1 MNIIYLS
8 SGLSDKKFS
17 ALLEEG
23 KIRDLPQAQ
32 KYHSLLVSGLSE
44 NDGVRITAISAVPA
58 NRSWTKKTVFK
69 RETEWTKRVKY
80 IYEGFINYPFIRQ
93 YTLLKSA
100 EKEIKKI
107 YKKKNDIVIIAD
119 VLNQSISIAALKCG
133 KKYGIPVI
141 GIVTDVPGYTSGAV
155 RVQKKGIKTRILEL
169 ADKIGQ
175 NNLSKYDG
183 YLLLTEAM
191 NEVVNKQDKPYIVIE
206 GHSDKNMVS
215 VNNEIENKEEPK
227 VIMYAGGLHREYG
240 IEMLTKAFLKGNFE
254 GYKLVIYGDGNYKDE
269 LIELSEGNE
278 NLEFLGLRPNAEIV
292 KRQLSATLL
301 VNPRPTHQEFV
312 KYSFPSKTMECMA
325 SGTPLLTTRLPG
337 MPKEYYDYVKFI
349 DEETEDGILSAL
361 SETLTLT
368 EEELFSFGKA
378 AKEFVMKEK
387 TNDVQAKK
395 LLKFIKENY

>member
-1 MNIIYLS
+1 VSLRAFYEQLDKLGFKEAAWERYAPGPLCSLSNFSSEMQENFLKIDREYYSNSQGQQMLKKYIKDTIIYWVKEYKLS
-8 SGLSDKKFS
+8 GI
-17 ALLEEG
+17 
-23 KIRDLPQAQ
+23 KI
-32 KYHSLLVSGLSE
+32 E
-44 NDGVRITAISAVPA
+44 NMASFDVD
-58 NRSWTKKTVFK
+58 
-69 RETEWTKRVKY
+69 
-80 IYEGFINYPFIRQ
+80 FIN
-93 YTLLKSA
+93 
-100 EKEIKKI
+100 
-107 YKKKNDIVIIAD
+107 DIEA
-119 VLNQSISIAALKCG
+119 S
-133 KKYGIPVI
+133 
-141 GIVTDVPGYTSGAV
+141 
-155 RVQKKGIKTRILEL
+155 
-169 ADKIGQ
+169 
-175 NNLSKYDG
+175 
-183 YLLLTEAM
+183 LTEI
-191 NEVVNKQDKPYIVIE
+191 NKDI
-206 GHSDKNMVS
+206 
-215 VNNEIENKEEPK
+215 
-227 VIMYAGGLHREYG
+227 
-240 IEMLTKAFLKGNFE
+240 F
-254 GYKLVIYGDGNYKDE
+254 IYGDGNYKDE